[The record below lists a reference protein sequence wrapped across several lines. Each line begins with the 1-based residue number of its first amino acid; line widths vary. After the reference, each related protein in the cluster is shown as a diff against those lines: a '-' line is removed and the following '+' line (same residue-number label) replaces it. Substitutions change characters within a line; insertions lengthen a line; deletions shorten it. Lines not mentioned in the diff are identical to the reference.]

1 MTKATYRK
9 KSFFGLTVPKSYA
22 FSMADNMTKCDR
34 SRKRKGH
41 IIKFKHESER
51 GKSGSMVWL

>member
-9 KSFFGLTVPKSYA
+9 KGFFGLTVPKSYA
-22 FSMADNMTKCDR
+22 SSMTDSMTKSDR

-41 IIKFKHESER
+41 IFKFKHESER